1 MSTLILDKTLSLLSE
16 VISKLQLEAA
26 ENDYWEQAANN
37 YWEEA
42 ANNYWESEYENSVED
57 HYSKYGF

>member
-16 VISKLQLEAA
+16 VISKLQLEEA
-26 ENDYWEQAANN
+26 E
-37 YWEEA
+37 
-42 ANNYWESEYENSVED
+42 NNYWESEYENSVED